1 MASVAGRY
9 ARAYADVVSDRR
21 IDSAKATQELE
32 TIAELVSS
40 SPDLRNVLENPAVPH
55 KQKLSLV
62 GAIIGATGGSKILQ
76 NFISVLVEQ
85 RRIGYIREIAGQFKQ
100 ELDERLGIAEARISS
115 VRDLTPEEK
124 QLLEKQIS
132 AVTGKAIRPSYSR
145 NPELLGGVVVRVG
158 STIYDGSVRGQLQ
171 RIRQQ
176 IASS

>member
-1 MASVAGRY
+1 M
-9 ARAYADVVSDRR
+9 
-21 IDSAKATQELE
+21 
-32 TIAELVSS
+32 
-40 SPDLRNVLENPAVPH
+40 AVP
-55 KQKLSLV
+55 KIVGIETEYGVSLR
-62 GAIIGATGGSKILQ
+62 GAPEPNPVVASSLLINGY
-76 NFISVLVEQ
+76 VEQ

-176 IASS
+176 IATS